1 MKIIRNILFIALA
14 LLIQATVVGRIAIF
28 DVRPDFA
35 MLALIL
41 LVTYSGTVESILY
54 GFFIGF
60 LQDVYSPEFLGSNA
74 FTMSVMGFLLDLIK
88 EHLSVENYTVRMTA
102 TLIACL
108 VHDAIYLLISTH
120 FDFSIFIQ
128 MFIRQSL
135 PGAVYTSVL
144 ALIIIR
150 SLEWTVKGGLFVV
163 VQEFLGIR
171 R

>member
-35 MLALIL
+35 LLALIL
-41 LVTYSGTVESILY
+41 LATYSSTVEIIIY

-74 FTMSVMGFLLDLIK
+74 FTMSVMGFFLDLIK
-88 EHLSVENYTVRMTA
+88 EHLSVENYTVRMIA

-135 PGAVYTSVL
+135 PGAVYTSILVL
-144 ALIIIR
+144 IFIR
-150 SLEWTVKGGLFVV
+150 SWEWAVNGGLFIV

>member
-1 MKIIRNILFIALA
+1 MKIIRNILFIAFA

-35 MLALIL
+35 LLVLIL
-41 LVTYSGTVESILY
+41 LAAYSGTVEIILY

-60 LQDVYSPEFLGSNA
+60 LQDVYNPEFLGFNA
-74 FTMSVMGFLLDLIK
+74 FTMSVMGFFLDVIK
-88 EHLSVENYTVRMTA
+88 EHLSVENYTVRMIA
-102 TLIACL
+102 TLIVCL
-108 VHDAIYLLISTH
+108 VHDVIYLLISTH

-135 PGAVYTSVL
+135 PGAVYTLVL
-144 ALIIIR
+144 AIIFIR
-150 SLEWTVKGGLFVV
+150 SWEWVVNGGLFVV
-163 VQEFLGIR
+163 VQEFFGIR